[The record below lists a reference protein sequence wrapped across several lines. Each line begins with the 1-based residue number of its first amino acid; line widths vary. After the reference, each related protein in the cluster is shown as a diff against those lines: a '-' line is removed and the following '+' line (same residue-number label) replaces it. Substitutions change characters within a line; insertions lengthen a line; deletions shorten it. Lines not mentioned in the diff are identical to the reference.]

1 MGLARRVL
9 ALYRQ
14 IWQTYRAWSPEILVL
29 ALIIFLPLGLI
40 DALTVHVDLDSLDLT
55 SGIEIAAVLIAV
67 AVLTTTGLL
76 GEIFFSGAIALSLT
90 HPHGERPPRLRE
102 LARHIR
108 YGQLVLVDVGFVVIV
123 SVGLLVGVVPGVLA
137 FVFLG
142 LAGPV
147 VEMEQ
152 RGAWEA
158 LKRSARLVHGSF
170 WFVFWVIVPVE
181 IAGDAVGQGVA
192 ALVHGLFGESF
203 VGEWLAEGLAG
214 VALSPVFAIGAVLLT
229 VELIAR
235 KEGTAPALR
244 TAPVPA

>member
-1 MGLARRVL
+1 VNLPRRVL

-14 IWQTYRAWSPEILVL
+14 IWQTYKAWSPEILIL

-40 DALTVHVDLDSLDLT
+40 NAFTVHVDLASLDLT
-55 SGIEIAAVLIAV
+55 SRIEVAAVFLAV

-90 HPHGERPPRLRE
+90 HPHGEHPPPLRE
-102 LARHIR
+102 LARRIR

-123 SVGLLVGVVPGVLA
+123 SVGLLLGVVPGVLA
-137 FVFLG
+137 FVFLS
-142 LAGPV
+142 LAGTV

-152 RGAWEA
+152 RGAWDA

-170 WFVFWVIVPVE
+170 WFVFWVIVPIE
-181 IAGDAVGQGVA
+181 IAGDAIGQGVA
-192 ALVHGLFGESF
+192 SLVHGLFGESF
-203 VGEWLAEGLAG
+203 VGEWLAEGLAD
-214 VALSPVFAIGAVLLT
+214 VVLSPIFAIGAVLLT
-229 VELIAR
+229 VELIGR
-235 KEGTAPALR
+235 REGTAPAVR

>member
-1 MGLARRVL
+1 MSLARRVL
-9 ALYRQ
+9 ALYLR

-40 DALTVHVDLDSLDLT
+40 DALTVNVDLESVDLT
-55 SGIEIAAVLIAV
+55 SGIKVAAVVLGV

-90 HPHGERPPRLRE
+90 HPHGDSPPPLRE
-102 LARHIR
+102 IARNIK

-123 SVGLLVGVVPGVLA
+123 SVGLLLGVVPGLLA
-137 FVFLG
+137 FVFLS

-147 VEMEQ
+147 VEMEH
-152 RGAWEA
+152 RGAWDA
-158 LKRSARLVHGSF
+158 LKRSAHLVRGSF
-170 WFVFWVIVPVE
+170 WFVFWVVVPVE
-181 IAGDAVGQGVA
+181 VAGDAIGKGVA
-192 ALVHGLFGESF
+192 GLVHGLLGESF
-203 VGEWLAEGLAG
+203 VGEWLAVGLSG
-214 VALSPVFAIGAVLLT
+214 VVLSPVFAVGAVLLT

-244 TAPVPA
+244 SSPVPA

>member
-1 MGLARRVL
+1 VGLPRRVL

-14 IWQTYRAWSPEILVL
+14 IWQTYKAWSPEILIL

-40 DALTVHVDLDSLDLT
+40 NALTLHVDLDALDLT
-55 SGIEIAAVLIAV
+55 SGIEVAAVFVAV

-90 HPHGERPPRLRE
+90 HPGERPPPLRE
-102 LARHIR
+102 LARRIR

-158 LKRSARLVHGSF
+158 LKRSARLVRGSF
-170 WFVFWVIVPVE
+170 WFVFWVIVPIE
-181 IAGDAVGQGVA
+181 IAGDAIGQGVA
-192 ALVHGLFGESF
+192 SLVHGLLGESF
-203 VGEWLAEGLAG
+203 LGEWMAEGLSD
-214 VALSPVFAIGAVLLT
+214 VVLSPVFAIGAVLLT

-235 KEGTAPALR
+235 REGAAPALR
-244 TAPVPA
+244 TAPVAA

>member
-1 MGLARRVL
+1 MSLPRRVL

-14 IWQTYRAWSPEILVL
+14 IWQTYKAWSPEILIL

-40 DALTVHVDLDSLDLT
+40 NALTLHVDLDSLDLT
-55 SGIEIAAVLIAV
+55 SGIEVAAVFVAV

-90 HPHGERPPRLRE
+90 HSHGEHPPPLRE
-102 LARHIR
+102 LARRIR

-123 SVGLLVGVVPGVLA
+123 SVGLLLGVVPGVLA
-137 FVFLG
+137 FVFLS
-142 LAGPV
+142 LAGTV

-152 RGAWEA
+152 RGAWNA

-170 WFVFWVIVPVE
+170 WFVFWVIVPIE

-192 ALVHGLFGESF
+192 SLVHGLFGESF
-203 VGEWLAEGLAG
+203 VGEWLAEGLSD
-214 VALSPVFAIGAVLLT
+214 VVLSPVFAIAAVLLT
-229 VELIAR
+229 VELIDR
-235 KEGTAPALR
+235 REGTAPTLR
-244 TAPVPA
+244 SAPVPA